1 MLQVRKPL
9 GPKLGF
15 RGSLD
20 PNSLQKIDKVN
31 RSFRWGSIS
40 ILDRSSDTY
49 LTNLV
54 NNAQKLVILSWGR
67 SGQGGEG
74 QVNGQTAK
82 DLEEKMKKHGS
93 TINKKHTFFLHA
105 ICNKYSINNI

>member
-31 RSFRWGSIS
+31 RTFRWGLIS
-40 ILDRSSDTY
+40 ILDRSAVVDTP
-49 LTNLV
+49 
-54 NNAQKLVILSWGR
+54 AHAWLSLPDATSR
-67 SGQGGEG
+67 EYQEIQARDQLSSR
-74 QVNGQTAK
+74 T
-82 DLEEKMKKHGS
+82 LPS
-93 TINKKHTFFLHA
+93 
-105 ICNKYSINNI
+105 